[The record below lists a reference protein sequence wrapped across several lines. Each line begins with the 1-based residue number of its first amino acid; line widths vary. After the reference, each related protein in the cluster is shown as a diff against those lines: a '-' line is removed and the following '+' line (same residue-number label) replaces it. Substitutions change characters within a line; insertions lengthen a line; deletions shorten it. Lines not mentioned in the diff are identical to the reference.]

1 MLSLRNDVITFRN
14 KLNFWI
20 ACVNENNFECFPLL
34 MDFLK
39 ENELQLTT
47 NIKKIVIEHLENL
60 EKSFS
65 QYFPATNND
74 VDWIQNPFVN
84 QKKPAMLSMLE
95 YEQLIEIKSMSYL
108 KQKFESGSLNE
119 FWIEL
124 KDEYPSLV
132 EKAIFTLLP
141 FVTTYRCEAGFSSY
155 AYTKNKY
162 RNRLNAAPDLRIQVS
177 DIKPNF
183 KNIVNQTMKQFHSSH

>member
-1 MLSLRNDVITFRN
+1 MLSV
-14 KLNFWI
+14 
-20 ACVNENNFECFPLL
+20 
-34 MDFLK
+34 
-39 ENELQLTT
+39 
-47 NIKKIVIEHLENL
+47 
-60 EKSFS
+60 
-65 QYFPATNND
+65 
-74 VDWIQNPFVN
+74 
-84 QKKPAMLSMLE
+84 LE
-95 YEQLIEIKSMSYL
+95 YEHLIEIKSMSSL

-155 AYTKNKY
+155 AYTKSKY
-162 RNRLNAAPDLRIQVS
+162 RNRLDAAPDLRFQVS

-183 KNIVNQTMKQFHSSH
+183 KTIVNQTMKQFHSFH

>member
-1 MLSLRNDVITFRN
+1 
-14 KLNFWI
+14 
-20 ACVNENNFECFPLL
+20 

-60 EKSFS
+60 EKSLS

-95 YEQLIEIKSMSYL
+95 YEQLIEINSMSYL

-119 FWIEL
+119 F
-124 KDEYPSLV
+124 
-132 EKAIFTLLP
+132 
-141 FVTTYRCEAGFSSY
+141 
-155 AYTKNKY
+155 
-162 RNRLNAAPDLRIQVS
+162 
-177 DIKPNF
+177 
-183 KNIVNQTMKQFHSSH
+183 

>member
-1 MLSLRNDVITFRN
+1 M
-14 KLNFWI
+14 
-20 ACVNENNFECFPLL
+20 
-34 MDFLK
+34 
-39 ENELQLTT
+39 
-47 NIKKIVIEHLENL
+47 ENL
-60 EKSFS
+60 EKSLS

-74 VDWIQNPFVN
+74 VDWIQNPFMN

-132 EKAIFTLLP
+132 ETAIFTLLP
-141 FVTTYRCEAGFSSY
+141 CFVVLFFFRKNGVELEVKRLGFHK
-155 AYTKNKY
+155 T
-162 RNRLNAAPDLRIQVS
+162 
-177 DIKPNF
+177 
-183 KNIVNQTMKQFHSSH
+183 QTIS

>member
-1 MLSLRNDVITFRN
+1 
-14 KLNFWI
+14 
-20 ACVNENNFECFPLL
+20 

-60 EKSFS
+60 EKSLS
-65 QYFPATNND
+65 QYFLATNNN

-84 QKKPAMLSMLE
+84 QKKNPAMLSMLE

-108 KQKFESGSLNE
+108 KQKFEFGSLNE

-155 AYTKNKY
+155 ACTINKY
-162 RNRLNAAPDLRIQVS
+162 RNRLKAAPDLRIQIS
-177 DIKPNF
+177 DIKLNF